1 MIKPEQ
7 IPEEV
12 LTAAFEA
19 YVKAK
24 EDNKFSLGL
33 WEAIAAAINAWP
45 GAWGECDFAGEWISL
60 PLPEE
65 KNDD

>member
-7 IPEEV
+7 IPDEVIHAACEEYGGGHLV
-12 LTAAFEA
+12 DM
-19 YVKAK
+19 KH
-24 EDNKFSLGL
+24 
-33 WEAIAAAINAWP
+33 AIAAAINAWP

-65 KNDD
+65 KNDV